1 MQQKFYIGA
10 ISTHAAIFGKVVGKC
25 FVNCQFTGAR
35 SKHITDFKRTAA
47 AGSAE
52 TWMLTVSF
60 ADGAFTGYTAELS
73 VDTAKSA
80 VTQIVIRTANYTLT
94 MTPA

>member
-1 MQQKFYIGA
+1 MPRWMYGRRIA
-10 ISTHAAIFGKVVGKC
+10 TSANASLTASS
-25 FVNCQFTGAR
+25 GAR

-47 AGSAE
+47 VGSAE
-52 TWMLTVSF
+52 TWTLHVSY
-60 ADGAFTGYTAELS
+60 AEDSFTGYTAELS

-94 MTPA
+94 MTPV

>member
-1 MQQKFYIGA
+1 M
-10 ISTHAAIFGKVVGKC
+10 
-25 FVNCQFTGAR
+25 
-35 SKHITDFKRTAA
+35 
-47 AGSAE
+47 GSAE
-52 TWMLTVSF
+52 TWTLHVSY
-60 ADGAFTGYTAELS
+60 AEDSFTGYTAELS

>member
-1 MQQKFYIGA
+1 
-10 ISTHAAIFGKVVGKC
+10 
-25 FVNCQFTGAR
+25 
-35 SKHITDFKRTAA
+35 
-47 AGSAE
+47 
-52 TWMLTVSF
+52 MLTVSF